1 MAIVRENYFEDDGRI
16 FVRTYSDAG
25 YVIEQVG
32 TGFRFA
38 EAIDPH
44 DMAATRTY
52 IETNDPVELP
62 EQEQQEADESG
73 YSGEEL
79 VRAALILLGEVEE

>member
-1 MAIVRENYFEDDGRI
+1 MIVKENYYEEDGRI

-25 YVIEQVG
+25 FVIEQEG

-44 DMAATRTY
+44 DSGRTY
-52 IETNDPVELP
+52 IETNDPVNLEPL
-62 EQEQQEADESG
+62 EQVTEGTG
-73 YSGEEL
+73 YSAEEL
-79 VRAALILLGEVEE
+79 IQAALILLGEGE

>member
-1 MAIVRENYFEDDGRI
+1 MIVRENYYEDDGRI

-25 YVIEQVG
+25 LVIEQVG

-44 DMAATRTY
+44 DSGRTY
-52 IETNDPVELP
+52 IETADPIELEP
-62 EQEQQEADESG
+62 LEQAMQNAPFTAEDI
-73 YSGEEL
+73 L
-79 VRAALILLGEVEE
+79 MAAKILLGEEE

>member
-1 MAIVRENYFEDDGRI
+1 MIVQENYYEDDGRI

-25 YVIEQVG
+25 FVIEQVG

-44 DMAATRTY
+44 DSGRTY
-52 IETNDPVELP
+52 IETNDPVDLEP
-62 EQEQQEADESG
+62 FEQAVEGSG
-73 YSGEEL
+73 YSAQDL
-79 VRAALILLGEVEE
+79 LQAALILLGEG

>member
-1 MAIVRENYFEDDGRI
+1 MIVRENYYEDDGRI

-25 YVIEQVG
+25 FVIEQVG

-44 DMAATRTY
+44 DSGRTY
-52 IETNDPVELP
+52 IETTDPIDLEPLDQVSENS
-62 EQEQQEADESG
+62 A
-73 YSGEEL
+73 YSSEDL
-79 VRAALILLGEVEE
+79 IRMAKILLGEDE